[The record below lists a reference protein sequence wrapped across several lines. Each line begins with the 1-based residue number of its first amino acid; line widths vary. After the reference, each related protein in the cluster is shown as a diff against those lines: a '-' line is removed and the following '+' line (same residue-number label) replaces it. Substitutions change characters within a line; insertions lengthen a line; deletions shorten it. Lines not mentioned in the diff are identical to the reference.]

1 MENIDFVSIYR
12 KYRSRAFNIGKFILG
27 DEDEAEDVCQDVFET
42 LFHMGRSVDFSD
54 EKKLENLI
62 VRISYHKASDH
73 RKKAFRKYEYANS
86 DAILEMTDMRVR
98 KGNRVDEIV
107 LDIKVKKPQNP
118 VLILLV
124 AVVALALAKREKNRT
139 NYEIYVSVTLYDIPT
154 RLVAR
159 HYHITENN
167 VNNRVMRTR
176 RWLAREYKKITR

>member
-86 DAILEMTDMRVR
+86 DVILEMTDMRVR

-107 LDIKVKKPQNP
+107 LNLEAAGYLQSIFEK
-118 VLILLV
+118 L
-124 AVVALALAKREKNRT
+124 REKNRT
-139 NYEIYVSVTLYDIPT
+139 NYEIYVCVTLYDIQT

-176 RWLAREYKKITR
+176 RWLAREYKKIIR

>member
-98 KGNRVDEIV
+98 KLR
-107 LDIKVKKPQNP
+107 K
-118 VLILLV
+118 
-124 AVVALALAKREKNRT
+124 KNRT

>member
-107 LDIKVKKPQNP
+107 LNLEAAGYLRSIFEK
-118 VLILLV
+118 L
-124 AVVALALAKREKNRT
+124 REKNRT
-139 NYEIYVSVTLYDIPT
+139 NYEAGHRPEEQSHVMEPHMQIIFMVKFHVHAAWK
-154 RLVAR
+154 AR
-159 HYHITENN
+159 NLKN
-167 VNNRVMRTR
+167 MRKTQDF
-176 RWLAREYKKITR
+176 

>member
-73 RKKAFRKYEYANS
+73 RKRPSGNMNMQ
-86 DAILEMTDMRVR
+86 IQMRFW
-98 KGNRVDEIV
+98 K
-107 LDIKVKKPQNP
+107 
-118 VLILLV
+118 
-124 AVVALALAKREKNRT
+124 
-139 NYEIYVSVTLYDIPT
+139 
-154 RLVAR
+154 
-159 HYHITENN
+159 
-167 VNNRVMRTR
+167 
-176 RWLAREYKKITR
+176 

>member
-107 LDIKVKKPQNP
+107 LNLEAARLFGEHASFGGKQICSISIACCVSSGLIHLNSNLSILF
-118 VLILLV
+118 VLILLSFSCYLV
-124 AVVALALAKREKNRT
+124 ISCIF
-139 NYEIYVSVTLYDIPT
+139 EIYKFPI
-154 RLVAR
+154 
-159 HYHITENN
+159 
-167 VNNRVMRTR
+167 
-176 RWLAREYKKITR
+176 

>member
-86 DAILEMTDMRVR
+86 DAILEMRYA
-98 KGNRVDEIV
+98 G
-107 LDIKVKKPQNP
+107 KK
-118 VLILLV
+118 
-124 AVVALALAKREKNRT
+124 R
-139 NYEIYVSVTLYDIPT
+139 
-154 RLVAR
+154 
-159 HYHITENN
+159 
-167 VNNRVMRTR
+167 
-176 RWLAREYKKITR
+176 